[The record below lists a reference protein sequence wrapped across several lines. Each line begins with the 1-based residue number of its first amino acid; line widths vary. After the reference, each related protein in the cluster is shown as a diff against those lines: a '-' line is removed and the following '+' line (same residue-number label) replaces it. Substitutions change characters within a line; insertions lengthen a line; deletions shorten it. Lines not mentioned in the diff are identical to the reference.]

1 MHVLDPVPQTVE
13 NHAAHNRLIGVQSIP
28 GATVIRVM
36 RAVGVEDVIDL
47 VCEASEAERRPLA
60 VPLRGMVVDDIED
73 HLDARAVKR
82 LDEIAELID
91 GTEGVLSRTVAGVRS
106 EERHRRIPPV
116 VDQARR
122 TVLLVELEHG
132 KQLHGGDPEIL

>member
-1 MHVLDPVPQTVE
+1 M
-13 NHAAHNRLIGVQSIP
+13 IGVQSIP

-91 GTEGVLSRTVAGVRS
+91 GAEGVLSRTVAGVRS
-106 EERHRRIPPV
+106 EERHRRIPPI
-116 VDQARR
+116 VDQAPR
-122 TVLLVELEHG
+122 TALLVELEHG
-132 KQLHGGDPEIL
+132 EQLHAAYPKILCVGDR